1 MTTSDNYEIEA
12 AGDNPLQRNAEWFA
26 ARCGC
31 LTGSRVADALAT
43 LRNGA
48 PAKASED
55 MLVELVTERL
65 TGHCVEHFQSDA
77 MRWGTEQEGAARD
90 AYEAETGNM
99 VDLVGFVHH
108 PSIEWLGASPDGLVG
123 EDGMVEIKC
132 PTTTTHVRRLMDPE
146 QGVRQYKY
154 QMMLQLACTGRAW
167 CDMVDYDPRMRSER
181 LQLIVTRF
189 VPDPAE
195 MSEFLNKCRAFLD
208 RVAAKVEELEHV

>member
-1 MTTSDNYEIEA
+1 MSEIDQT
-12 AGDNPLQRNAEWFA
+12 GGNPLQRTAAWFSE
-26 ARCGC
+26 RCGC

-48 PAKASED
+48 PAKASDD

-77 MRWGTEQEGAARD
+77 MRWGAEQEGAARD

-99 VDLVGFVHH
+99 VDLVGFIHH

-132 PTTTTHVRRLMDPE
+132 PTTTTHVRRLIDPQ
-146 QGVRQYKY
+146 QGVRQYRY
-154 QMMLQLACTGRAW
+154 QMMLQLACTGRKW
-167 CDMVDYDPRMRSER
+167 CDFVDYDPRMRNER
-181 LQLIVTRF
+181 LQLVCTRF
-189 VPDPAE
+189 TPEEAE
-195 MSEFLNKCRAFLD
+195 MAELITKCEAFLA
-208 RVAAKVEELEHV
+208 RVAAKVTEIEETAGRQS